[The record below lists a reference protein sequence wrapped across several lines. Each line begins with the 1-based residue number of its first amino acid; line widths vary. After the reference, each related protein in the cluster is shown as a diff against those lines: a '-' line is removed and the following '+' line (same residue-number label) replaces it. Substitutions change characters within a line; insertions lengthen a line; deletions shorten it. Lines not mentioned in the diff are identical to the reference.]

1 MLNIESNIVKLKN
14 LCVDYHVDKMYLFGS
29 ALNSSFTA
37 QSDIDFL
44 VRFKQMD
51 LSKYFQNYMELKK
64 NLESLFGRKVD
75 LLEEQTLK
83 NPILIN
89 SINESKELI
98 YG

>member
-14 LCVDYHVDKMYLFGS
+14 LCLDYHVDKMYLFGS
-29 ALNSSFTA
+29 ALNSSFTD

-44 VRFKQMD
+44 VHFKQMD
-51 LSKYFQNYMELKK
+51 LSSYFQHNMELKA

-83 NPILIN
+83 HPILIK

-98 YG
+98 FG